1 MFDIGLLLVTYEVDE
16 LYAVLGC
23 SDSIILFIYLF
34 TYISGK
40 WNGYEINNLEILKM
54 KAIGH
59 VSSGIIFISYLLEFE
74 IPNYAFNAIK
84 SKSN

>member
-1 MFDIGLLLVTYEVDE
+1 MIAHYEVDQ

-23 SDSIILFIYLF
+23 SASIILFIYLF

-54 KAIGH
+54 SAIGH
-59 VSSGIIFISYLLEFE
+59 ISSGMIFIC
-74 IPNYAFNAIK
+74 IGI
-84 SKSN
+84 